1 MRDKN
6 EILNYEEKAK
16 VLRENGW
23 DTYYHD
29 DNWIKI
35 KWIAEGKRY
44 DVMGYETDDVYKS
57 IMDKLEFEKF
67 QEEQF
72 LNNK

>member
-16 VLRENGW
+16 LLRENGW
-23 DTYYHD
+23 NTYYHD
-29 DNWIKI
+29 DNWIKTE
-35 KWIAEGKRY
+35 WIEKGLKY
-44 DVMGYETDDVYKS
+44 DVMGHETDDVYKFTVS
-57 IMDKLEFEKF
+57 KLEFEKF
-67 QEEQF
+67 QKEQF